1 MLAGKTSKSADNY
14 MQKVK
19 MLMERFQLSLDAM
32 VSEEF
37 LEAVKKTQE
46 NQKVNNMISAGLKK
60 FRDFMQERGSAP
72 WEVKAAITIDERFRM
87 DFRRWAKREPAPT
100 GRSLLTAHF
109 VKREVEPE
117 PPAAVFAVS
126 GAAKPEMKDE
136 EAPAEAEPKRKA
148 RRKETQ
154 GKRKREA
161 NSEAS
166 PRKGSLMTKGF
177 FKSPP
182 PKVTE
187 APQETPE
194 KAFAPKG
201 PLKVPSPEQ
210 EKELGIFRVAIRD
223 AVRTRQY
230 NQAQSWASS
239 SCVSGMAQLGF
250 SDKVELPET
259 AGMERQRSGVEIPE
273 NGLRS
278 GEDWAVEFLDD
289 SWFSEEEKV
298 MVRQLEVILQ
308 GTDHAHSLA
317 RDMLTPLIYD
327 LEIAFVLDDSGSMN
341 LDMFGQCIPRRDIT
355 ATTPWNAI
363 ALVKALRQSL
373 PGGWF
378 TSNTAP
384 RPAEC
389 PISPHHC
396 RWFFARHHLRCWKQV
411 FSILQMDPWL
421 YMLNGGKRCRLSEL
435 EQIFHSMAGGSTPM
449 SQTIRQVLRDLSPVA
464 NGKSLLIV
472 ALTDGEAN
480 DMVDFNRVLDEIQNL
495 RYGDVQ
501 VCLFGLSL
509 IKEDIEWFENE
520 ECDETRIRTIEP
532 FEVENR
538 QIQLKEVTRR
548 EGGYTFDMHVM
559 RGLVTNYYPADYDY
573 EAPLQNLMHR
583 VYITLHGRDRW
594 WAIQN
599 PLWYLFGSNCLCPA
613 CFLATGCHCCGRLQG
628 NDCGK
633 FEVPDCLKTCFE

>member
-1 MLAGKTSKSADNY
+1 
-14 MQKVK
+14 
-19 MLMERFQLSLDAM
+19 
-32 VSEEF
+32 
-37 LEAVKKTQE
+37 
-46 NQKVNNMISAGLKK
+46 
-60 FRDFMQERGSAP
+60 
-72 WEVKAAITIDERFRM
+72 
-87 DFRRWAKREPAPT
+87 
-100 GRSLLTAHF
+100 
-109 VKREVEPE
+109 
-117 PPAAVFAVS
+117 
-126 GAAKPEMKDE
+126 
-136 EAPAEAEPKRKA
+136 
-148 RRKETQ
+148 
-154 GKRKREA
+154 
-161 NSEAS
+161 
-166 PRKGSLMTKGF
+166 
-177 FKSPP
+177 
-182 PKVTE
+182 
-187 APQETPE
+187 
-194 KAFAPKG
+194 
-201 PLKVPSPEQ
+201 
-210 EKELGIFRVAIRD
+210 
-223 AVRTRQY
+223 
-230 NQAQSWASS
+230 
-239 SCVSGMAQLGF
+239 
-250 SDKVELPET
+250 
-259 AGMERQRSGVEIPE
+259 
-273 NGLRS
+273 
-278 GEDWAVEFLDD
+278 
-289 SWFSEEEKV
+289 